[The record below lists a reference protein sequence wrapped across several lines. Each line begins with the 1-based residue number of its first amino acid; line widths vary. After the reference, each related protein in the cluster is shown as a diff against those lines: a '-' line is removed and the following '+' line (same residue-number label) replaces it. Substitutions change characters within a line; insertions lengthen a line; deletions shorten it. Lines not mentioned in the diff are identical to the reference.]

1 LRASPAHAGDRVT
14 LAAEV
19 DVTVVLSACPMDLNP
34 INAGG
39 PRDVGFAVL
48 SGP

>member
-1 LRASPAHAGDRVT
+1 MT

-39 PRDVGFAVL
+39 PRDVGLAVL
-48 SGP
+48 AAS